1 MRNPF
6 AGYGTTVRGERLVGR
21 ESELTLIGARLAD
34 GCGSVSVVG
43 LPRVGKT
50 SLVTECLRRIRE
62 DQPDRAVA
70 RLNAAA
76 VPNGSVLLGA
86 MLDETVLSVLT
97 HRPEVEAEL
106 ADIIALPVSSSYE
119 SYRRARRG
127 FTRLRRLGI
136 ESVVAID
143 EFDAV
148 RTYEGAGQTIQQLR
162 EILDERWRTGVSAV
176 LISRR
181 SLGAIEEQVA
191 DVSTLHGVCE
201 HHHLR
206 PLDEEGVAAIRRRA
220 GNLLSDAGTPQDVWE
235 LTGGHPYLAEMVLCH
250 AVDRGSVEAGW
261 RACLAEFFVFYGH
274 LRKLLAEDD
283 LFSPLIQV
291 AVGPEWSIRQGAVER
306 LLAYGLIRPVDRGVD
321 HGYRGWSAHFQ
332 EYLEKQSRETSS
344 WELWSETERALRGL
358 IEATFIRQYDDEW
371 IERLAK
377 KHSAIRT
384 VVADWQDKR
393 ERERRQFGAQAAESL
408 LSYAYP
414 KELELLLF
422 KEWELFQ
429 PRLGKDK
436 TYWSQRFNL
445 LSSFRNPTAH
455 NREVP
460 HFLVKEAGAYC
471 EEILALIQSPVVT

>member
-250 AVDRGSVEAGW
+250 AVDRGSVEA
-261 RACLAEFFVFYGH
+261 
-274 LRKLLAEDD
+274 
-283 LFSPLIQV
+283 
-291 AVGPEWSIRQGAVER
+291 
-306 LLAYGLIRPVDRGVD
+306 
-321 HGYRGWSAHFQ
+321 
-332 EYLEKQSRETSS
+332 
-344 WELWSETERALRGL
+344 
-358 IEATFIRQYDDEW
+358 
-371 IERLAK
+371 
-377 KHSAIRT
+377 
-384 VVADWQDKR
+384 
-393 ERERRQFGAQAAESL
+393 
-408 LSYAYP
+408 
-414 KELELLLF
+414 
-422 KEWELFQ
+422 
-429 PRLGKDK
+429 
-436 TYWSQRFNL
+436 
-445 LSSFRNPTAH
+445 
-455 NREVP
+455 
-460 HFLVKEAGAYC
+460 
-471 EEILALIQSPVVT
+471 